1 MSIVALKSRYSKEMW
16 WRKYKFESLKMIWA
30 VQNVNAMLA
39 AENMIHFYFYEN
51 DDRWSIMQN
60 IWTKGNN

>member
-1 MSIVALKSRYSKEMW
+1 
-16 WRKYKFESLKMIWA
+16 MIWA